1 MADPSDSAGPS
12 SGGALGSLGSA
23 FAAVSAAV
31 LKPDMFIRV
40 TGSRSGKVKGEWDLD
55 SEALKVGDI
64 QILSWS
70 WGVRSPTD
78 PWEGTATGRRQ
89 FLELQVHKRV
99 DTSTP
104 ILYSVLK
111 TNEALKSVRLMV
123 FKAGSDL
130 EDLPYFILTISDARI
145 TSMAT
150 SPGDGEES
158 HELFDRMSFAFRK
171 VQIGYNTQLPDGTL
185 GPEITYEDALQD

>member
-40 TGSRSGKVKGEWDLD
+40 TGSRSGKVKGEWDRD

-78 PWEGTATGRRQ
+78 PWEGTATGRGQ

>member
-1 MADPSDSAGPS
+1 M
-12 SGGALGSLGSA
+12 
-23 FAAVSAAV
+23 
-31 LKPDMFIRV
+31 
-40 TGSRSGKVKGEWDLD
+40 
-55 SEALKVGDI
+55 
-64 QILSWS
+64 
-70 WGVRSPTD
+70 
-78 PWEGTATGRRQ
+78 
-89 FLELQVHKRV
+89 
-99 DTSTP
+99 
-104 ILYSVLK
+104 
-111 TNEALKSVRLMV
+111 

>member
-1 MADPSDSAGPS
+1 MSVPPESTGLS
-12 SGGALGSLGSA
+12 SGGLLGGLGTA
-23 FAAVSAAV
+23 FAEVSAAV

-40 TGSRSGKVKGEWDLD
+40 TGKVSGKVKGEWDRD

-78 PWEGTATGRRQ
+78 TWEGSATGRRQ
-89 FLELQVHKRV
+89 FLELQVRKRV

-104 ILYSVLK
+104 VLYSCLK
-111 TNEALKSVRLMV
+111 TNEPLKSVRLMV

-130 EDLPYFILTISDARI
+130 EDLPYFILTISEARI

-150 SPGDGEES
+150 SPGEGQET
-158 HELFDRMSFAFRK
+158 HELFDRVSFAFRK
-171 VQIGYNTQLPDGTL
+171 VQIGYNVQLADGTL
-185 GPEITYEDALQD
+185 GPEIQYEDTLEL

>member
-12 SGGALGSLGSA
+12 SGGAFGGLGSA
-23 FAAVSAAV
+23 FAAVSAAL

-40 TGSRSGKVKGEWDLD
+40 TGSRSGKVKGEWDRD
-55 SEALKVGDI
+55 SQSLKVGDI

-78 PWEGTATGRRQ
+78 TWEGTATGRRQ
-89 FLELQVHKRV
+89 FLELQVRKRV

-130 EDLPYFILTISDARI
+130 EDLPYFILTVSEARI

-150 SPGDGEES
+150 SPGEGEEA

-171 VQIGYNTQLPDGTL
+171 VQIAYNAQLADGSL
-185 GPEITYEDALQD
+185 GPEIVYEDTLEV

>member
-1 MADPSDSAGPS
+1 MADPSDSAGRS
-12 SGGALGSLGSA
+12 SGGLLGGFGAIAEL
-23 FAAVSAAV
+23 SAAI

-40 TGSRSGKVKGEWDLD
+40 TGKVSGKVKGEWDRD
-55 SEALKVGDI
+55 SQALKVGDI

-104 ILYSVLK
+104 VLYSILK

-130 EDLPYFILTISDARI
+130 EDLPYFILTISEARI

-150 SPGDGEES
+150 SPGDGQEA

-171 VQIGYNTQLPDGTL
+171 VQIGYNAQLPDGSL
-185 GPEITYEDALQD
+185 GPEIQYEDTLEL